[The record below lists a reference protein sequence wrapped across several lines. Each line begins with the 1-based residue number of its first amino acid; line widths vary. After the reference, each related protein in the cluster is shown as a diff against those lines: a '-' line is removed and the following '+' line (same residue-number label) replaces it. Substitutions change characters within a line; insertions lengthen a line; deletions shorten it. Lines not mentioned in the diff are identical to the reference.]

1 MDVMLKMN
9 TFSITARC
17 AQTNQFGVAVST
29 AVPGVGGLCPYAR
42 AGVGAIAS
50 QSFVNPYIGIN
61 GLNYLEE
68 DLSAEEVLER
78 VLKEDPVPELRQ
90 VGIVDNQGRSAAFTG
105 DKSDTWKGHLTGEN
119 YAIAGNMLV
128 GEATIQAMEDSF
140 LATEDFPLA
149 ERLLQALEAGQAA
162 GGDKRGKQ
170 SAALYIVD
178 SEPYPLV
185 DLRVDEHTD
194 PVTELRRVY
203 TVAEKQLLPFVKSLP
218 TKERPGGTFDLEEQ
232 RRLGLLQ
239 DKGN

>member
-1 MDVMLKMN
+1 MVQLN

-17 AQTNQFGVAVST
+17 PKTNQFGIAVST

-61 GLNYLEE
+61 GLTYLEE
-68 DLSAEEVLER
+68 GQTAEEVLER
-78 VLKEDPVPELRQ
+78 VLSEDPVPELRQ
-90 VGIVDNQGRSAAFTG
+90 VAIVDAQGKSVAFTG
-105 DKSDTWKGHLTGEN
+105 EKCDTWNGHLTGDN

-128 GEATIQAMEDSF
+128 GEETIQAMEHSF
-140 LATEDFPLA
+140 LTTSDEPLA

-170 SAALYIVD
+170 SAALYVVD
-178 SEPYPLV
+178 TEPYPLV
-185 DLRVDEHTD
+185 DLRVDEHAD

-203 TVAEKQLLPFVKSLP
+203 TVAAEQLLPFVKSLP
-218 TKERPGGTFDLEEQ
+218 TKKHPGGTFDLDEQ
-232 RRLGLLQ
+232 RKLGLLQ
-239 DKGN
+239 DEE